1 MSQRRVWIPFA
12 LAALCLL
19 AATWAGSVLTWILM
33 LAALCL
39 VLDGATAW
47 FSRSGGMSGHRQ

>member
-12 LAALCLL
+12 LAALCLI
-19 AATWAGSVLTWILM
+19 AATWTGSIVTWVLL

-39 VLDGATAW
+39 VFDGATAW
-47 FSRSGGMSGHRQ
+47 FSRGGGMSGHRQ

>member
-1 MSQRRVWIPFA
+1 MPQRRVWIPFA
-12 LAALCLL
+12 IAALCLI
-19 AATWAGSVLTWILM
+19 AATWAGSILTWVLL

-47 FSRSGGMSGHRQ
+47 FSRGGGMSGHRQ